1 MKKNNYET
9 KPKIIIHEAVMIDY
23 CQLGVRVGTTG
34 FCGGDAGHGGRTVF
48 ELNDLTC
55 GGDIDFEVL
64 DHGARFRCE
73 LRGDAE
79 LRTFRDALA
88 FALARL
94 DGKLAEDAP
103 QPPSDAIVGDVL

>member
-9 KPKIIIHEAVMIDY
+9 KPKITIHEAVMNDACI
-23 CQLGVRVGTTG
+23 LGVRVGTTG

-48 ELNDLTC
+48 ELNDLTD

-64 DHGARFRCE
+64 DDGAKFRCE

-88 FALARL
+88 FALATL
-94 DGKLAEDAP
+94 DAKIAEDAL
-103 QPPSDAIVGDVL
+103 QPPSDATAGDVV